1 MKTARI
7 ASAALATLAL
17 SLPAQ
22 ADWQLTGDSSL
33 HFLSTKKT
41 NITEIHEFTNISGSI
56 TDEGVASFTID
67 LSSVE
72 TGIPIRNERMQK
84 LLFNTMKFAE
94 ATVTADIPS
103 SVMESVKSGNLSET
117 EVDMTLGLHGMSQS
131 VTASVLVTATSDGQ
145 VLISTTAPVLIKA
158 ADFGLESGVEALRQV
173 AGLDSISTTVPVVF
187 SLVLTES

>member
-7 ASAALATLAL
+7 ASAALATFAL

-33 HFLSTKKT
+33 HFLSTKKA
-41 NITEIHEFTNISGSI
+41 NITEIHEFTDISGSI
-56 TDEGVASFTID
+56 SDNGTASFTID

-84 LLFNTMKFAE
+84 LLFETMKFGE
-94 ATVTADIPS
+94 ARVSASIPS
-103 SVMESVKSGNLSET
+103 PLIESVKSGGMAET
-117 EVDMTLGLHGMSQS
+117 EVDMTLNLHGISKA
-131 VTASVLVTATSDGQ
+131 VTASVLVMSTSDGQ
-145 VLISTTAPVLIKA
+145 VVISTTTPVLIKA

-187 SLVLTES
+187 NLVLTES